1 MLAAGA
7 ACGVSGNF
15 GSPLGGIKRRP
26 TLPPFNKFNNKT
38 GVLFSIE
45 VTSTYYPIRNYLYA
59 FVSCIFA
66 SISYLAVRKRQYFLE
81 TRFAVN
87 DYSSLELFAFG
98 VVGMYPIRWLWLES

>member
-15 GSPLGGIKRRP
+15 GSPLGGTKKRTT
-26 TLPPFNKFNNKT
+26 TLCNNISTTKKT

-59 FVSCIFA
+59 FISCIFA
-66 SISYLAVRKRQYFLE
+66 SISYLAVRRRQYFLE

-87 DYSSLELFAFG
+87 DYSSLELFAFA
-98 VVGMYPIRWLWLES
+98 VVGMYLFRCYG